1 MNKIISLVAGVLLLS
16 STAVWADSYVAENKG
31 DFVTAWN
38 VLGKNV
44 GQQDT
49 IIVAADMGGLNMNTT
64 NGPLAGALYII
75 GQRDETGKMPRL
87 EVQIAIDTCVE
98 NSFSLIFEDLI
109 LSRLSRQAR
118 RTRQIGRA
126 HF

>member
-1 MNKIISLVAGVLLLS
+1 MNKIISLVAGALLLS

-64 NGPLAGALYII
+64 NGPLAGALVYY
-75 GQRDETGKMPRL
+75 R
-87 EVQIAIDTCVE
+87 
-98 NSFSLIFEDLI
+98 S
-109 LSRLSRQAR
+109 AR
-118 RTRQIGRA
+118 RNRQDASARSANCYRYLCGK
-126 HF
+126 FFQPYF